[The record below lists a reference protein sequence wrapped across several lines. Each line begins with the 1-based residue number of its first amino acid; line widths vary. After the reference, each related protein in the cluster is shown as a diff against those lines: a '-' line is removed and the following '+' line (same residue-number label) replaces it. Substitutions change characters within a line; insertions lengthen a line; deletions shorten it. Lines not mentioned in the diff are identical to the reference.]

1 MLDAVVKL
9 RDSGAYLCHVC
20 RKKLEMISS
29 LEDKLAAL
37 QKELES
43 LKDEINRKM
52 TQLTPKS
59 IIIGTKGVAVPLI
72 SEEHETA
79 ATCESLA
86 SMGPNEDS
94 MEPQPS
100 PHSSY
105 LASECTPLH
114 TNNEGSDPV
123 LSSSACDGSFVLAS
137 SSLPNL
143 GPFGVPTTS
152 NSIPIVNLSSTPRP
166 KKSQPSISPNVDVC
180 VHGSS
185 ACHDVMYRAISYYYF
200 QLCMHNR
207 FVFIIQLDQKCL
219 AFRLHLENRL

>member
-1 MLDAVVKL
+1 MSKNLGLMLDAVVEL

-59 IIIGTKGVAVPLI
+59 IIIGTKRVAVPLI

-86 SMGPNEDS
+86 SMGPKKIPWNHS
-94 MEPQPS
+94 QVHIHLTLPQN
-100 PHSSY
+100 
-105 LASECTPLH
+105 ALH
-114 TNNEGSDPV
+114 CIQTMKV
-123 LSSSACDGSFVLAS
+123 L
-137 SSLPNL
+137 
-143 GPFGVPTTS
+143 
-152 NSIPIVNLSSTPRP
+152 I
-166 KKSQPSISPNVDVC
+166 
-180 VHGSS
+180 
-185 ACHDVMYRAISYYYF
+185 
-200 QLCMHNR
+200 QLC
-207 FVFIIQLDQKCL
+207 
-219 AFRLHLENRL
+219 LHLLMMVLLCWPQAPHQL